1 MFQVKI
7 ILEGHP
13 TPIDTIMYDFFVYL
27 ILKKTTNTNQI
38 TKKCSKPPGSLSC
51 FTQ

>member
-27 ILKKTTNTNQI
+27 ILKKNHKYQSNN
-38 TKKCSKPPGSLSC
+38 KKM
-51 FTQ
+51 